1 MQAARR
7 RTEPANS
14 ARASSGKTRTRVS
27 FIKQAARFGL
37 VGVANTVLSLAL
49 IYAFLF
55 LLGWPDALANITG
68 YAIGL
73 LQSFVL
79 NRNWTFRSQERILPS
94 LARFLVVF
102 AVAYSLNLA
111 LVLALRRA
119 GVDQAIAHAAGM
131 PVYTLVF
138 FLLSRWFVFN
148 RPPRPVTDLV
158 DATPQ

>member
-1 MQAARR
+1 MHLHPRAPTA
-7 RTEPANS
+7 TWTGS
-14 ARASSGKTRTRVS
+14 AGAHWEERAPIVIGERLG
-27 FIKQAARFGL
+27 AYA
-37 VGVANTVLSLAL
+37 VLG
-49 IYAFLF
+49 
-55 LLGWPDALANITG
+55 LLGEGGMARVYLAEHTVIERRV
-68 YAIGL
+68 AIKRL
-73 LQSFVL
+73 
-79 NRNWTFRSQERILPS
+79 LPS